1 MSNFTLPFS
10 TPNYVVTDPEGQ
22 TVPMQVNQELL
33 REEKKLHLLTLQALN
48 TVKLAP
54 RQSTLIAIFD
64 HAQKREV

>member
-1 MSNFTLPFS
+1 MSNSTLPFI
-10 TPNYVVTDPEGQ
+10 TPYFVVTDPQGQ
-22 TVPMQVNQELL
+22 NAPMQVNPELL

-64 HAQKREV
+64 YAENSEV